1 MLILSDMLRLEMTV
15 DIQRTVLKKLVTFN
29 LERGKCWILDFLA
42 TKKPALH
49 LEYIRMKHKAIHSLI
64 ILIESM

>member
-1 MLILSDMLRLEMTV
+1 MTV
-15 DIQRTVLKKLVTFN
+15 DIQRTVLKELVTFN

-49 LEYIRMKHKAIHSLI
+49 LEYIRMKT
-64 ILIESM
+64 